1 MMNRHA
7 KIARSNHFPSA
18 PSAAI
23 SSTHMRSQDDG
34 ASRRAIRLTRLPRRV
49 DIVLMAASQRV
60 LPGAFTV
67 ETYHRLG
74 ELGVFHEDDR
84 VELINGQI
92 VPMTP
97 IGDAHAACVQRLNT
111 YLGHRTELPVVVSMQ
126 NPVVLDPR
134 WEPQPDIAV
143 LRRDAGLAGR
153 WHATARDVVLIIE
166 VAESSLVYDRDVKI
180 PQYAEAGIPE
190 AWLVDVNAET
200 ITVYRHPTAGGYRET
215 AVVERG
221 HVLRPD
227 QLPAVEITADEIL
240 G

>member
-1 MMNRHA
+1 M
-7 KIARSNHFPSA
+7 
-18 PSAAI
+18 
-23 SSTHMRSQDDG
+23 
-34 ASRRAIRLTRLPRRV
+34 ASPPRL
-49 DIVLMAASQRV
+49 

-111 YLGHRTELPVVVSMQ
+111 YLGHRTELPVFVSMQ

-143 LRRDAGLAGR
+143 LRREAGLAGR
-153 WHATARDVVLIIE
+153 WRATAKDVLLIIE
-166 VAESSLVYDRDVKI
+166 VADSSLEYDRDVKI
-180 PQYAEAGIPE
+180 PQYAGAGIGE
-190 AWLVDVNAET
+190 AWLVDLNRDC
-200 ITVYRHPTAGGYRET
+200 ITVHRDPGEDGYRD
-215 AVVERG
+215 VVLKKRG
-221 HVLRPD
+221 DTLRPAH
-227 QLPAVEITADEIL
+227 LALEITSDEIL